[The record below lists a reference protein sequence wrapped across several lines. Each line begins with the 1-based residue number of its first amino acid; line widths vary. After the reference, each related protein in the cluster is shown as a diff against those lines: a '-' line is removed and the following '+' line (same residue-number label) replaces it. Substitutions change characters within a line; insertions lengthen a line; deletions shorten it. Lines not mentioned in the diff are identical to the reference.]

1 MAWAPTS
8 SSCPALPASTWMI
21 ASRQAW
27 GTTHDLLSDL
37 LKGDYIKEY
46 IGDYYIG
53 SQEGITAVLTEKRAV
68 HMGEVLDFFIW
79 ARNIDSLPTKP
90 RLARMQIHMYI

>member
-1 MAWAPTS
+1 MFLQQKVQRPVEVAWAPTS
-8 SSCPALPASTWMI
+8 SSYLALPASTWMI
-21 ASRQAW
+21 VSRQAW

-53 SQEGITAVLTEKRAV
+53 SQEGITAVLTEKRASAY
-68 HMGEVLDFFIW
+68 GGGF
-79 ARNIDSLPTKP
+79 
-90 RLARMQIHMYI
+90 RLLYPG